1 VNFLSQLLRGISFI
15 PALVS
20 GIEGL
25 LGGRTG
31 AQKKDAAMSFL
42 ENALNMTEAIARREI
57 VNPEQFSQGVSQIVD
72 GVVTCMNSSAWAKSG
87 TQTPTVSPQ
96 T

>member
-1 VNFLSQLLRGISFI
+1 MNFLSQLLRGISFV

-20 GIEGL
+20 GIENL

-42 ENALNMTEAIARREI
+42 ENALNMTDAIAKREI
-57 VNPEQFSQGVSQIVD
+57 VNPEQFRQGVSNIID
-72 GVVTCMNSSAWAKSG
+72 GVVTCMNASAWAKG
-87 TQTPTVSPQ
+87 GAQTSTITPQ
-96 T
+96 S